1 MTKLSGT
8 ILDGSSRPEQIARSD
23 LRRQARPRW
32 AAPKGRG
39 PGWAEQRRGAGTGP
53 RNESKKAPAPGS
65 LRVEVQTRVRAWAPR
80 ARDIATW
87 AGTAVGRRA
96 AGGELGVRVVG
107 SAESRRLNARYRG
120 KDKPTN
126 VLSFP
131 PAPLPGRLT
140 GAPAARDGQG
150 TDYSA
155 RPGLRPFGAAKRGS
169 AWRYRSRPAICPRP
183 LGDLVICAQVV
194 RSEARAQGKPLEAHW
209 AHLVVHGALHLIGYD
224 HEREAE
230 AKRMERREIAVL
242 RRLGYSNPYRI

>member
-1 MTKLSGT
+1 M
-8 ILDGSSRPEQIARSD
+8 R
-23 LRRQARPRW
+23 
-32 AAPKGRG
+32 AP
-39 PGWAEQRRGAGTGP
+39 ARGA
-53 RNESKKAPAPGS
+53 
-65 LRVEVQTRVRAWAPR
+65 LRVDVQTGVRAWAPR

-87 AGTAVGRRA
+87 AGTAIGRRA

-131 PAPLPGRLT
+131 PTPLPGRVA
-140 GAPAARDGQG
+140 GAPAAGHPQD
-150 TDYSA
+150 DDS
-155 RPGLRPFGAAKRGS
+155 
-169 AWRYRSRPAICPRP
+169 RP

-194 RSEARAQGKPLEAHW
+194 RSEARAQGKPLQAHW

-230 AKRMERREIAVL
+230 ARRMERREIAVL
-242 RRLGYSNPYRI
+242 RRLGFANPYRA